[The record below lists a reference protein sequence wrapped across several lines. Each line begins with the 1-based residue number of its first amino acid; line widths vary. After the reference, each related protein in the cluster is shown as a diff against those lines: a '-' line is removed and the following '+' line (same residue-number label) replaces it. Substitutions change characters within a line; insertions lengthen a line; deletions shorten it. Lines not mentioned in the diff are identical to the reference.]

1 MVDHC
6 WLESAGVFGKV
17 DKKSLR
23 NGFFSRDFLSWGSQ
37 VDIHF
42 RIQILSEIIT
52 WMSRWKLG
60 SMVRISGL

>member
-23 NGFFSRDFLSWGSQ
+23 NVFFSRDL
-37 VDIHF
+37 IY
-42 RIQILSEIIT
+42 E
-52 WMSRWKLG
+52 LG
-60 SMVRISGL
+60 IPGRHSFSDSNSIRDNYLDVPLEVRING